1 MTKTIALAV
10 MLVSGVASAGTVRGD
25 TAKDLVE
32 ALRYAGVAPTVAKGI
47 RTFHAGS
54 LSCVLMLEHDV
65 VLGDHACT
73 VDKIELQHG
82 AAYLL
87 YRAMDA
93 AGFQQQVVTDTHI
106 QIAGT
111 GLTCVVDEAKQD
123 AEARFMCTGAG
134 FGSKPH
140 DVVITPKKR
149 KIKDIVQPVKI
160 EKQQ

>member
-10 MLVSGVASAGTVRGD
+10 LLTSAFASAGTVRGEK
-25 TAKDLVE
+25 ARDLVE
-32 ALRYAGVAPTVAKGI
+32 AVRYAGVAPTAAKGV
-47 RTFHAGS
+47 RTFHVGA

-73 VDKIELQHG
+73 LDKIELQHG

-93 AGFQQQVVTDTHI
+93 AGFTQQVVTDTHL
-106 QIAGT
+106 QMAGT
-111 GLTCVVDEAKQD
+111 GLTCVVDETKQD
-123 AEARFMCTGAG
+123 TEARFMCTGEG
-134 FGSKPH
+134 FNSKPR

-160 EKQQ
+160 EKQE